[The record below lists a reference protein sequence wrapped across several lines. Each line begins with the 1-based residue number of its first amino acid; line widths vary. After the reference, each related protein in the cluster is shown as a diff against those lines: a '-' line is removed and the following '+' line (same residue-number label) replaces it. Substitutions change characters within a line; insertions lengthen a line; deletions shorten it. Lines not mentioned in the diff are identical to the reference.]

1 MKSHNINSYE
11 YRAAAAACRHNP
23 YAAAAEYRAAAI
35 ATERAAENE
44 RRAAY
49 ASIYA
54 DAIAAAE
61 RRAALGL

>member
-1 MKSHNINSYE
+1 MHNINSYE
-11 YRAAAAACRHNP
+11 YRAAAAIRHDNS
-23 YAAAAEYRAAAI
+23 AERYTA
-35 ATERAAENE
+35 E

-49 ASIYA
+49 AAADNSRRAAYAAQYA